1 MRRASRCLRKWAALA
16 IVGIVAVKAARS
28 QQHCRR
34 TGDIASRS
42 VIMRITWALAVVIS
56 SLACDSSERIDTPNL
71 LVLSGA
77 TLIDGTGAPPV
88 SNSEIVLSGDRI
100 LRVGTRG
107 AFSYPGGTRITDL
120 SGRWIVPGFM
130 DLHAHVPRD
139 LEEQKQVMRTLLAFG
154 ITGFRNPS
162 ETTEITGT
170 HLRDRLARKELV
182 GPRMW
187 TAGRLIDAPGS
198 VWEFAEIAAS
208 EDEIRTVVRR
218 QAAQRVDYVKLYTG
232 LEPALVGAAIDEAH
246 RHGLK
251 VIGHLGKTGWAAAA
265 RAGIDAVTH
274 TGDNRPGWE
283 LLPFERQPEFADF
296 YSPGAKPPS
305 LKKVIEFV
313 SLLDA
318 NGPPIATLASTLAEE
333 QVEVNPNLVLTWASV
348 YGSDPNMLKRLE
360 PQFALER
367 LRKAWE
373 GKPHP
378 WSPPKELQ
386 SLANRGYAFD
396 EQLVVRLHKAGVL
409 LTAGTDT
416 GVTGPWMVPAVS
428 LHVDLQ
434 LLQAAGIPAAD
445 VLRIGTSNGA
455 RALGVTD
462 RLGTIEGGKLAD
474 VVVLGADPLVDIANT
489 RQVVLVMKAGET
501 YTPESLLKR

>member
-1 MRRASRCLRKWAALA
+1 MRIVVSLVLAAL
-16 IVGIVAVKAARS
+16 
-28 QQHCRR
+28 
-34 TGDIASRS
+34 S
-42 VIMRITWALAVVIS
+42 V
-56 SLACDSSERIDTPNL
+56 ACDSAERIDAPNL
-71 LVLSGA
+71 FVLSGA

-88 SNSEIVLSGDRI
+88 ATSEVVVSGDRI
-100 LRVGTRG
+100 VRVGTRG
-107 AFSYPGGTRITDL
+107 AFSYPDGTRITDV

-139 LEEQKQVMRTLLAFG
+139 LAEQAQVLRTLLAFG

-170 HLRDRLARKELV
+170 HLRDRLSRNELV

-198 VWEFAEIAAS
+198 IWPFAEIVTS
-208 EDEIRTVVRR
+208 EDEIRAVVRR
-218 QAAQRVDYVKLYTG
+218 QAAQRVDYIKLYTG
-232 LEPALVGAAIDEAH
+232 LEPSLVAAAIDEAH

-283 LLPFERQPEFADF
+283 LLPLERQHEFADF
-296 YSPGAKPPS
+296 YSPGPKPPS
-305 LKKVIEFV
+305 LKRVIEAV
-313 SLLDA
+313 SLLDINA
-318 NGPPIATLASTLAEE
+318 PPVSALISALADE
-333 QVEVNPNLVLTWASV
+333 QVEVNPNLVLNWAAT
-348 YGSDPNMLKRLE
+348 YGSDPNMLTRLE

-367 LRKAWE
+367 LRKEWE

-386 SLANRGYAFD
+386 SLANRAYGFD
-396 EQLVVRLHKAGVL
+396 EQLVVSLHKAGVL

-416 GVTGPWMVPAVS
+416 GVTVPWMVPAVS

-434 LLQAAGIPAAD
+434 LLQAAGIPPAD

-455 RALGVTD
+455 RALGVSD
-462 RLGTIEGGKLAD
+462 RLGTIQEGKLAD
-474 VVVLGADPLVDIANT
+474 AVVLKADPLVDIANT
-489 RQVVLVMKAGET
+489 RQVVLVIKGGET
-501 YTPESLLKR
+501 YTPESLLKH